1 MNLFFQ
7 NSLGNERLIASDL
20 SSKQECYDEI
30 NKFLDDH
37 NFTSYYCREWK
48 IKNRTFVDVGS
59 HTEFFIIEGC
69 WIAPQFFYKEK

>member
-7 NSLGNERLIASDL
+7 NSLGKERLIASDL

-37 NFTSYYCREWK
+37 NSPL
-48 IKNRTFVDVGS
+48 
-59 HTEFFIIEGC
+59 IIAVNG
-69 WIAPQFFYKEK
+69 K